1 MTGTASVSG
10 IKVSDK
16 VADKDAD
23 LGVGSIPRILL
34 IEDNDTSRQLMSDY
48 LHYYG
53 YRVLS
58 LSHGTSVLPTVE
70 QFQPHVIL
78 LDLKLPDIDG
88 FTILQQFQQQRNYT
102 KIPVIVVSAFAFQ
115 SDQQRAL
122 SLGARRYFVKPVN
135 LVKLKRAIC
144 EELNAVVA

>member
-10 IKVSDK
+10 KKVSDK
-16 VADKDAD
+16 VADKVAD
-23 LGVGSIPRILL
+23 LGVGSNPRILL

-58 LSHGTSVLPTVE
+58 LSHGTSVLPTIE

-88 FTILQQFQQQRNYT
+88 FTILQQFQQRNYT

-135 LVKLKRAIC
+135 LAKLKRAIC